1 MALSEQLKEKL
12 KRYVRSDQLFGPSVA
27 PRKVDP
33 DVAAALFD
41 WRNLAFAELLQGSH
55 VIIGRRGS
63 GKSSLLGTFKSK
75 PFLVDTI
82 TGDAARDFG
91 RRHRLSSKKLRAVP
105 DIVIEVNTP
114 KLVYELETHCK
125 GLATIPG
132 VEVLAELWT
141 NRIWFLIGEEIKK
154 RPKHMTL
161 WQNLP
166 DKIRSYISNRDI
178 FAASTSNGAGLTSE
192 DFSEALSDF
201 LQSRNKSSVVTF
213 DNVEEHKFEEVQNA
227 VLAGLCA
234 ATGDIINAPT
244 GPLDVKLC
252 LPAEIFASLST
263 FLFRPDKD
271 FHKRQ
276 YLHWNAEELM
286 HLAAH
291 RLKTYLE
298 IYNPASAATL
308 GDADITERAALKL
321 FWSFF
326 LPQKITNSVGID
338 EDPLTYILR
347 HTQMLPRQ
355 LLSILNNIA
364 ARKQRDETS
373 DIQFDESDIIAGVM
387 KSEETNKDA
396 VLSMYMRRYRQVH
409 ELFSLVLPRLT
420 PVFSYGKLQSIWQ
433 SSAKKMM
440 EQMNCSDFLQFWR
453 LMLSTGAL
461 GVVEGSGSSDIYV
474 VGRFEY
480 NTEHQL
486 YISDKDELCV
496 HPMFSRIY
504 NVKRNGFDKI
514 ILPRG
519 SDFRIVLH

>member
-1 MALSEQLKEKL
+1 MALSTELKEKL
-12 KRYVRSDQLFGPSVA
+12 KKYVRGDQLFGPSVA
-27 PRKVDP
+27 PKNVDP

-41 WRNLAFAELLQGSH
+41 WSNLAFAELLHGSH

-63 GKSSLLGTFKSK
+63 GKSSLLGTYKSK
-75 PFLVDTI
+75 RFLVDSLTS
-82 TGDAARDFG
+82 DAARDFG
-91 RRHRLSSKKLRAVP
+91 KRHRLSPKKMKAVP
-105 DIVIEVNTP
+105 DIIIEVNTP
-114 KLVYELETHCK
+114 KVVYELEAYCK
-125 GLATIPG
+125 GLAAIPG
-132 VEVLAELWT
+132 VEVLAEIWT
-141 NRIWFLIGEEIKK
+141 NRIWFMIGEEIRKQ
-154 RPKHMTL
+154 PQHLVL

-166 DKIRSYISNRDI
+166 DKIKNYISNRDI
-178 FAASTSNGAGLTSE
+178 FAASPSGGELTPE
-192 DFSEALSDF
+192 EFSTTLSDY
-201 LQSRNKSSVVTF
+201 LLSRDKASVITF
-213 DNVEEHKFEEVQNA
+213 DNVEDHKFEDLQNA

-252 LPAEIFASLST
+252 LPAEVFPSLST
-263 FLFRPDKD
+263 VLFRPDKD
-271 FHKRQ
+271 FHTKQ

-298 IYNPASAATL
+298 IYHPASVAEFAE
-308 GDADITERAALKL
+308 ADITERSVLKQ
-321 FWSFF
+321 FWSSF
-326 LPQKITNSVGID
+326 LPSKLTNSVGID

-364 ARKQRDETS
+364 ALKLRDGVTEVK
-373 DIQFDESDIIAGVM
+373 FDEADIVAGVM
-387 KSEETNKDA
+387 KSEEINKNA
-396 VLSMYMRRYRQVH
+396 VLSMYIRRYPYVRD
-409 ELFSLVLPRLT
+409 LCSLVLPRLT
-420 PVFSYGKLQSIWQ
+420 PVFSYGSLQSIWQ
-433 SSAKKMM
+433 SSAKKQM
-440 EQMNCSDFLQFWR
+440 EEMNCPDFLQFWQ

-461 GVVEGSGSSDIYV
+461 GVVESSSKSDFYV

-486 YISDKDELCV
+486 YISDKDNLCV

-504 NVKRNGFDKI
+504 NVKRNGFDRV

-519 SDFRIVLH
+519 SDFRVVSH